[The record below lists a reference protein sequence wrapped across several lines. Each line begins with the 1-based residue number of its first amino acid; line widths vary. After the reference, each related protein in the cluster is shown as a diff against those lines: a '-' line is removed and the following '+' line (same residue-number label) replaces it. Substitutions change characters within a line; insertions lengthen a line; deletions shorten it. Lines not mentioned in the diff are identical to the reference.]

1 MKAWEPRAESWRV
14 LRRRSAARRRVRGAS
29 EGGEALLPVGGLG
42 PALLELV
49 KIQPDGSFGEA
60 KVSAGGGPRVGT
72 GGASHV
78 SAHRVQLDVAESG
91 LPMGIVED
99 ARVETVLPNV
109 PYGATGGALG
119 GIAVGGVLAIQ
130 IHHEE

>member
-1 MKAWEPRAESWRV
+1 
-14 LRRRSAARRRVRGAS
+14 
-29 EGGEALLPVGGLG
+29 
-42 PALLELV
+42 V

-78 SAHRVQLDVAESG
+78 SAHRVQLDVAGSG

-99 ARVETVLPNV
+99 AGVETVLPNV

-119 GIAVGGVLAIQ
+119 GIAVGGVLAVQ